1 MICNKQA
8 VLCKKKLSHKQWV
21 IKDENKEN
29 NFFYRFFHTESR
41 AVKLCLVRG
50 RMTNISMK
58 ICSTCISMMNMGF
71 L

>member
-29 NFFYRFFHTESR
+29 NFFYRFFSH
-41 AVKLCLVRG
+41 
-50 RMTNISMK
+50 
-58 ICSTCISMMNMGF
+58 
-71 L
+71 